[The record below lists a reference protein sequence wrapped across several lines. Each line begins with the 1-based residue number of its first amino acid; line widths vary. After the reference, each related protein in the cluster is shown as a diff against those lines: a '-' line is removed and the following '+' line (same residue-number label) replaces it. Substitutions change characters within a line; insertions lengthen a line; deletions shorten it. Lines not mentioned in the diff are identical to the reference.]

1 MGLKNKTK
9 QKKKIACHLKV
20 VFLLKF
26 YFCVSKTTAFSIPFR
41 NSSRFIGDS
50 SKTNLEMRSIFSI
63 LFAGS
68 QL

>member
-9 QKKKIACHLKV
+9 QQKKITCHLKV

-26 YFCVSKTTAFSIPFR
+26 YFCVSKTTAFSIPSR
-41 NSSRFIGDS
+41 NSSRFTGDS
-50 SKTNLEMRSIFSI
+50 SKTNLEMRSLFSI

>member
-9 QKKKIACHLKV
+9 QNKKITCHLKV
-20 VFLLKF
+20 VFFLKF
-26 YFCVSKTTAFSIPFR
+26 YFCVSKTTAFSIPSR

-50 SKTNLEMRSIFSI
+50 LKTNLEMRSLFSI